1 MRQLGALGQVLWKEG
16 DLFLLCIELVHAEKC
31 LSPPMFTSTKEQAT
45 ERSQADLRPT
55 AFMRLQKRFLLE
67 AGQIS
72 SAYKSGMSRS
82 ILLF

>member
-16 DLFLLCIELVHAEKC
+16 DLFLLVHAEKC